1 MSAASLALLA
11 LAGCYTADSVV
22 MKFRKTDGRFIP
34 AGLANPDK
42 WMFQGRRDTPGKE
55 LRMTWIKPSASDPH
69 QWTEMFE
76 YQSIARP
83 AVTPQQYLDT
93 FKELAVA
100 KCPDSTLTPI
110 EMGDHE
116 VLFELKSRG
125 CPHVSNQDEIQRLLF
140 GAHHLFN
147 IAYTVNAREMTSEQR
162 KMGIAAV
169 SACDLMQTTL

>member
-11 LAGCYTADSVV
+11 LAGCYTADSVE
-22 MKFRKTDGRFIP
+22 MKFATTGGRP
-34 AGLANPDK
+34 TPYGLSDPGA
-42 WMFQGRRDTPGKE
+42 WIFQGRQYTPGKE
-55 LRMTWIKPSASDPH
+55 LRMTWIKPSASDPR

-76 YQSIARP
+76 YQNIARP
-83 AVTPQQYLDT
+83 AVTPQQFLDT

-116 VLFELKSRG
+116 VLFELNSRG
-125 CPHVSNQDEIQRLLF
+125 CPHASDQDEIQRLLF
-140 GAHHLFN
+140 GARDLFN
-147 IAYTVNAREMTSEQR
+147 IAYTVNAREMTSDQR

-169 SACDLMQTTL
+169 SAWDLKQSVF